1 MSGKRLNKRQLRE
14 QQELETLG
22 QSSQVERPVAYESTL
37 KNKNVNNDSD
47 EVEEEEEE
55 EEEDAPIINTK
66 GAGLFAQ
73 LGEAEDEDEESHDE
87 GQEDITVNAKKSK
100 SKNKKKKK
108 KKSIAVKAE
117 IDVENKDEDGRHANE
132 TSANAAE
139 PRQPKTIKKRVKK
152 PSSTPAVA
160 KSKKEV
166 SDMSMDEFSALLASQ
181 AKLNEKEADGVQGT
195 GPIATFTPAG
205 PLSSLRSHLSLSAP
219 ALDPAVELKRQFGAA
234 AIKAYENE
242 AGGSQ
247 ASSGARA
254 RAQAYNP
261 NFKVR
266 NLLVQP
272 KDTWPPIARTF
283 TGMTMEIFDVEG
295 RGKIGGWVH
304 SRAYRK
310 AQFQFLQA
318 VQSYE
323 PNHLMGLMRMYP
335 WHIDT
340 LLQLSDV
347 SRHQGDLGQASDFNS
362 RALFAFERTSAPIF
376 TSSLTSHLGPPML
389 NFSRIEDRGFW
400 LASHRNVNFLGRRG
414 TWRTALEW
422 VKLILGLDPTSDHHG
437 MLLWLD
443 FLSIKSKQHSWFLN
457 CVQKLEIAVAK
468 EMEENSVP
476 ILNAKTPFD
485 ENDKEIVGENQSCKG
500 ALDWYLGLSYAKAL
514 AFRAEEKEKGGE
526 EKANAT
532 KSTAAL
538 RLAISRHPQL
548 LPSLL
553 DKIGVP
559 MPESISSSH
568 PIFSFPTAEGDSMPE
583 LLTHVYVSR
592 SESLWREPGMSDWL
606 IKTIKEVWPELQKSF
621 DSGQW
626 HRASVTY
633 EKARLSIYRHVL
645 VSDLP
650 DTLRQTLIGL
660 MPKEI
665 TSDSSKLNAFDPLPP
680 QGEGSTSYDD
690 DYFAAMRS
698 TRYGAGTDED
708 DFAQMDGPA
717 AAGMMD
723 RLMQALRG
731 VRGLEGWGAA
741 MEQMDD
747 ESRQDVMA
755 QIMEMAAQGQNA
767 REGAMPGGLDIPD
780 QQQDDEQGAEQA
792 GPGAFN
798 ALRGFL
804 DRMWGTQPE
813 TREDDVEGEESPEEQ
828 QQQ

>member
-14 QQELETLG
+14 QQELEALG
-22 QSSQVERPVAYESTL
+22 QSSKVEDSLEQENKTEKETNDDPES
-37 KNKNVNNDSD
+37 
-47 EVEEEEEE
+47 EEEEQ
-55 EEEDAPIINTK
+55 PSIPHTG
-66 GAGLFAQ
+66 GAGIFAQ
-73 LGEAEDEDEESHDE
+73 LGGAEDIVEKSSDDE
-87 GQEDITVNAKKSK
+87 GQDDITVNAKKSK

-108 KKSIAVKAE
+108 KPTANKQE
-117 IDVENKDEDGRHANE
+117 DGVEKDEGDKTKEE
-132 TSANAAE
+132 TVDTPE
-139 PRQPKTIKKRVKK
+139 PSIPSKSSKKKSKK
-152 PSSTPAVA
+152 PPSAAATKP
-160 KSKKEV
+160 KKEV

-181 AKLNEKEADGVQGT
+181 AELNEKDASGSAPT
-195 GPIATFTPAG
+195 ATITPAG

-242 AGGSQ
+242 AGGGQ
-247 ASSGARA
+247 GGAASSGARA
-254 RAQAYNP
+254 RAQAYNT

-283 TGMTMEIFDVEG
+283 TGMTMEVFDVEG
-295 RGKIGGWVH
+295 RGKVGGWVH

-389 NFSRIEDRGFW
+389 NFARIEDRGFW

-443 FLSIKSKQHSWFLN
+443 FLSIKSKQHSWFLD
-457 CVQKLEIAVAK
+457 CLQRLEAAVSK
-468 EMEENSVP
+468 EMEEYSVP

-485 ENDKEIVGENQSCKG
+485 ATDKAIVGEAESCRG
-500 ALDWYLGLSYAKAL
+500 ALDWYVGLGYAKAL
-514 AFRAEEKEKGGE
+514 ALRAEEKEKGGE
-526 EKANAT
+526 DKTNAT

-538 RLAISRHPQL
+538 RLAICRHPQL
-548 LPSLL
+548 IPSLL
-553 DKIGVP
+553 EKIGVS
-559 MPESISSSH
+559 MPEGVSSSH
-568 PIFSFPTAEGDSMPE
+568 PIFMFPTAEGDSMPE

-592 SESLWREPGMSDWL
+592 SESLWREPGMSSWL
-606 IKTIKEVWPELQKSF
+606 TKTIKEVWPSLEKSF
-621 DSGQW
+621 ESNQW
-626 HRASVTY
+626 NRACVTY

-650 DTLRQTLIGL
+650 DALRQTLIGL

-680 QGEGSTSYDD
+680 QGEGTTSYDD
-690 DYFAAMRS
+690 EYFAAMRS
-698 TRYGAGTDED
+698 RRYGAGADED
-708 DFAQMDGPA
+708 DYVDMDGPA

-723 RLMQALRG
+723 RMMQALRG
-731 VRGLEGWGAA
+731 IRGLEGWGAA

-767 REGAMPGGLDIPD
+767 REGAMPGGLDVP
-780 QQQDDEQGAEQA
+780 EQEGEDGNQA
-792 GPGAFN
+792 GPNPGAFN

-804 DRMWGTQPE
+804 DRMWGTQPGE
-813 TREDDVEGEESPEEQ
+813 AVEDELEGEGESDEEHH
-828 QQQ
+828 

>member
-14 QQELETLG
+14 QQELEALG
-22 QSSQVERPVAYESTL
+22 QSSKAEVPLEQES
-37 KNKNVNNDSD
+37 K
-47 EVEEEEEE
+47 VEENTNDDAELEEEK
-55 EEEDAPIINTK
+55 EEDIPIPPTT
-66 GAGLFAQ
+66 GAGIFAQ
-73 LGEAEDEDEESHDE
+73 LGEAGDVDDEDSNDE
-87 GQEDITVNAKKSK
+87 GQDDITVNAKKSK

-108 KKSIAVKAE
+108 KKPAAVKLE
-117 IDVENKDEDGRHANE
+117 GEGENVDSDKTKEE
-132 TSANAAE
+132 TTPE
-139 PRQPKTIKKRVKK
+139 PSIPSKTNSKKKTKK
-152 PSSTPAVA
+152 PSSSTTAT

-181 AKLNEKEADGVQGT
+181 TELNEKDANGSD
-195 GPIATFTPAG
+195 PIATVTPAG

-242 AGGSQ
+242 AGGGQ
-247 ASSGARA
+247 GGAASSGARA
-254 RAQAYNP
+254 RAQAYNT

-283 TGMTMEIFDVEG
+283 TGMTMEVFDVEG

-304 SRAYRK
+304 SRAYRE
-310 AQFQFLQA
+310 AQYQFLQA

-323 PNHLMGLMRMYP
+323 PNHLMGLLRMYP

-389 NFSRIEDRGFW
+389 NFARIEDRGFW

-443 FLSIKSKQHSWFLN
+443 FLSIKSKQQSWFLD
-457 CVQKLEIAVAK
+457 CLQRLEAAAAK

-485 ENDKEIVGENQSCKG
+485 TTDKGIVGEAEGCRG
-500 ALDWYLGLSYAKAL
+500 ALDWYLGLAYAKAL
-514 AFRAEEKEKGGE
+514 ALRAEEKDKGGE

-553 DKIGVP
+553 DKIGVS
-559 MPESISSSH
+559 MPEGVPRSH
-568 PIFSFPTAEGDSMPE
+568 PIFEFPTAEGDSMPE

-592 SESLWREPGMSDWL
+592 SESLWREAGMSTWL
-606 IKTIKEVWPELQKSF
+606 TKTIKEVWPTLEKSF
-621 DSGQW
+621 ESNQW
-626 HRASVTY
+626 NRACVTY

-680 QGEGSTSYDD
+680 QGEGTTSYDD
-690 DYFAAMRS
+690 DYFATMRS
-698 TRYGAGTDED
+698 RRNVAGMDGEE
-708 DFAQMDGPA
+708 MDGPA

-767 REGAMPGGLDIPD
+767 REGGMPGGLEGL
-780 QQQDDEQGAEQA
+780 DDLEEQEGEGINQA
-792 GPGAFN
+792 GPGTFN

-804 DRMWGTQPE
+804 DRMWGTQPQPE
-813 TREDDVEGEESPEEQ
+813 SEEEDLNEEGESE
-828 QQQ
+828 